1 MNKIQILKALSDN
14 TRMNILTL
22 LLKYNYCVRALAQ
35 KLQLSEASIS
45 QHLKI
50 LREAGLIEGE
60 KRGYFMHY
68 DVNRSALK
76 HLAQEIDDLST
87 ITKEDCT
94 PNKEIDCPTLE
105 TKQCSKKGQCSDEV
119 KLFCHGKTSDK

>member
-68 DVNRSALK
+68 NVNRSALK
-76 HLAQEIDDLST
+76 HLAT
-87 ITKEDCT
+87 R
-94 PNKEIDCPTLE
+94 N
-105 TKQCSKKGQCSDEV
+105 
-119 KLFCHGKTSDK
+119 